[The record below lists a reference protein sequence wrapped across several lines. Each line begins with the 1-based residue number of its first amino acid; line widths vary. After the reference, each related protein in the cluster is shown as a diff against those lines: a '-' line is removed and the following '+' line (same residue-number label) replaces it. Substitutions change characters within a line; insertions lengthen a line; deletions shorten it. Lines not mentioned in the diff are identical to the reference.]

1 MRFRNTTGTRW
12 CLVLCSYSVLLIL
25 RLLKDFFTSMVD
37 LSWSWTLF
45 SFAASFYISWL
56 IFAVVW
62 YMVVL
67 LHGEECGQVIVRR
80 CLHSG
85 LAGDLAEDR
94 PDSHKVCVENIV
106 DFTSCFLYSLETQH
120 TIG

>member
-1 MRFRNTTGTRW
+1 MF
-12 CLVLCSYSVLLIL
+12 

-67 LHGEECGQVIVRR
+67 LHGEECGHGLVKY
-80 CLHSG
+80 LHHV
-85 LAGDLAEDR
+85 LAGDLAEDK
-94 PDSHKVCVENIV
+94 PDNHKVCVENIV